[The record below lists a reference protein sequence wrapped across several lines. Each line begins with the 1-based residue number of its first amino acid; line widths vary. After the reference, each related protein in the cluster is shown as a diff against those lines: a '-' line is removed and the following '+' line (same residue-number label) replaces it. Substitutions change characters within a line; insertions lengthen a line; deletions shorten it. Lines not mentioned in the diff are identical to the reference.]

1 MIKII
6 LLIQKTTDRII
17 VNIHSNT
24 LIKRTFLSYDVLV
37 DNKMT
42 DDRDCSI
49 KEFC

>member
-17 VNIHSNT
+17 VNIHLNT
-24 LIKRTFLSYDVLV
+24 RTFLSYDVLV